1 MEQIRLGAQL
11 GYWTQNVMP
20 YVGVTYINDIKTPAT
35 PDGSAILT
43 DKPGKNAVSLSA
55 GVNLFA
61 NKTLLGGI
69 VYSSEQ
75 RSNSKNNT
83 LMANIG
89 YRF

>member
-1 MEQIRLGAQL
+1 
-11 GYWTQNVMP
+11 MP
-20 YVGVTYINDIKTPAT
+20 YFGVTYVNDIKTPTA
-35 PDGSAILT
+35 PNGSVAVT
-43 DKPGKNAVSLSA
+43 DKPGKDAFLLSL
-55 GVNLFA
+55 GVNIFA
-61 NKTLLGGI
+61 AKALTGGI

>member
-1 MEQIRLGAQL
+1 MCIR
-11 GYWTQNVMP
+11 
-20 YVGVTYINDIKTPAT
+20 DRPAT

-43 DKPGKNAVSLSA
+43 DKPGKNAVSLSV